1 MFDFSKTAQRV
12 WATDSIA
19 EKKDILL
26 DMVNHFVYKGK
37 YDEIANRF
45 IRNIQ
50 TAKSKQRLDDMAAQ
64 LALNKDMKVI

>member
-64 LALNKDMKVI
+64 LALNKDMMVI

>member
-12 WATDSIA
+12 WATDSIE

-50 TAKSKQRLDDMAAQ
+50 TAKSKQRLHDMAAQ
-64 LALNKDMKVI
+64 LSLNKDMKVI

>member
-37 YDEIANRF
+37 YDEIADRF

>member
-1 MFDFSKTAQRV
+1 MFDFSKRAQEV

-19 EKKDILL
+19 DKKDLLL
-26 DMVNHFVYKGK
+26 DMVNNFMYKGK
-37 YDEIANRF
+37 YDQIANRF

-64 LALNKDMKVI
+64 LALNNDMKVI

>member
-1 MFDFSKTAQRV
+1 LFDFSKRAQEV

-19 EKKDILL
+19 DKKDLLL
-26 DMVNHFVYKGK
+26 DMVNNFMYKGK

-64 LALNKDMKVI
+64 LALNNDMKVI